1 MELAASAAPR
11 ERQSVMPH
19 MIACSL
25 VISASKIHEDPFRSA
40 SCGHAVRGGAGPG
53 LPRQGR
59 ASCRSLRRRR
69 QRRYF
74 WPHPRAEARRRL
86 QTAFH
91 RRESRRG
98 ERRHR
103 YGFRSQSGARR
114 LHAARDGER
123 PDHGESGPLR
133 QGPLRP
139 GQGPRPGRAVRRIPV
154 CAGDPGRFAGQEH
167 LRPGRGGAREA
178 GRGFLRVH
186 RGRRRQPSRRRAAR
200 ARHPYPAHA
209 RPLQGQR
216 ARARGP
222 AGRPAHFHV
231 RHRHH
236 LGSAD
241 SRRKVACVRG
251 VEREARLGPPGGADH
266 AGGRDQGL
274 RHLAVAGRARAG
286 RNVQGDRRS
295 PQPGDRQG
303 DARARRARAPGHP
316 GRQRNRDR
324 QPGGPR
330 RADQERFTAVCETG
344 EGREDP
350 CAMKILVLPGDG
362 IGPEITAATL
372 TVLERANALFKLELR
387 WQHEEIGLPAL
398 KKEGTTL
405 PPRALEAA
413 RSSDGVIL
421 GPLSTYEYPTRDKG
435 GINPSAELR
444 TKLDLYANIRPA
456 RSRMGVGLTGKPV
469 DLVIYRENTE
479 GFYADRNMHVGI
491 GEFMP
496 TEDMALAVR
505 RVTAKCCE
513 RIARRAFEAATTRRG
528 KVTAIHKANVFR
540 ISDGLWLREVR
551 KVAVEFPG
559 VQLEEVIVD
568 AMAALLLRDPMR
580 FDVIVAENMY
590 GDILSDEAS
599 ELSGGLG
606 LGGSINAGDAHCLAQ
621 AQHGSAP
628 DLAGK
633 NRANPT
639 SLILSA
645 AMLLEWI
652 AARRGN
658 DAFAAAARNIDAA
671 VDATLNDPATR
682 TADLGGKLGTGE
694 FAKTVAA
701 KLG

>member
-1 MELAASAAPR
+1 
-11 ERQSVMPH
+11 
-19 MIACSL
+19 
-25 VISASKIHEDPFRSA
+25 
-40 SCGHAVRGGAGPG
+40 
-53 LPRQGR
+53 
-59 ASCRSLRRRR
+59 
-69 QRRYF
+69 
-74 WPHPRAEARRRL
+74 
-86 QTAFH
+86 
-91 RRESRRG
+91 
-98 ERRHR
+98 
-103 YGFRSQSGARR
+103 
-114 LHAARDGER
+114 
-123 PDHGESGPLR
+123 
-133 QGPLRP
+133 
-139 GQGPRPGRAVRRIPV
+139 
-154 CAGDPGRFAGQEH
+154 
-167 LRPGRGGAREA
+167 
-178 GRGFLRVH
+178 
-186 RGRRRQPSRRRAAR
+186 
-200 ARHPYPAHA
+200 
-209 RPLQGQR
+209 
-216 ARARGP
+216 
-222 AGRPAHFHV
+222 
-231 RHRHH
+231 
-236 LGSAD
+236 
-241 SRRKVACVRG
+241 
-251 VEREARLGPPGGADH
+251 
-266 AGGRDQGL
+266 
-274 RHLAVAGRARAG
+274 
-286 RNVQGDRRS
+286 
-295 PQPGDRQG
+295 
-303 DARARRARAPGHP
+303 
-316 GRQRNRDR
+316 
-324 QPGGPR
+324 
-330 RADQERFTAVCETG
+330 
-344 EGREDP
+344 
-350 CAMKILVLPGDG
+350 MKILVLPGDG

-372 TVLERANALFKLELR
+372 TVLQRANALFKLELQ

-421 GPLSTYEYPTRDKG
+421 GPLSTYEYPPRDKG

-479 GFYADRNMHVGI
+479 GFYADRNMHTGI

-505 RVTAKCCE
+505 RVTAKCCQ
-513 RIARRAFEAATTRRG
+513 RIARRAFEAATTRRS
-528 KVTAIHKANVFR
+528 KVTSVHKANVFR

-551 KVAVEFPG
+551 KVARDFPR

-633 NRANPT
+633 DKANPT

-682 TADLGGKLGTGE
+682 TADLGGKLNTGE
-694 FAKTVAA
+694 FARAVAA

>member
-1 MELAASAAPR
+1 
-11 ERQSVMPH
+11 
-19 MIACSL
+19 
-25 VISASKIHEDPFRSA
+25 
-40 SCGHAVRGGAGPG
+40 
-53 LPRQGR
+53 
-59 ASCRSLRRRR
+59 
-69 QRRYF
+69 
-74 WPHPRAEARRRL
+74 
-86 QTAFH
+86 
-91 RRESRRG
+91 
-98 ERRHR
+98 
-103 YGFRSQSGARR
+103 
-114 LHAARDGER
+114 
-123 PDHGESGPLR
+123 
-133 QGPLRP
+133 
-139 GQGPRPGRAVRRIPV
+139 
-154 CAGDPGRFAGQEH
+154 
-167 LRPGRGGAREA
+167 
-178 GRGFLRVH
+178 
-186 RGRRRQPSRRRAAR
+186 
-200 ARHPYPAHA
+200 
-209 RPLQGQR
+209 
-216 ARARGP
+216 
-222 AGRPAHFHV
+222 
-231 RHRHH
+231 
-236 LGSAD
+236 
-241 SRRKVACVRG
+241 
-251 VEREARLGPPGGADH
+251 
-266 AGGRDQGL
+266 
-274 RHLAVAGRARAG
+274 
-286 RNVQGDRRS
+286 
-295 PQPGDRQG
+295 
-303 DARARRARAPGHP
+303 
-316 GRQRNRDR
+316 
-324 QPGGPR
+324 
-330 RADQERFTAVCETG
+330 
-344 EGREDP
+344 
-350 CAMKILVLPGDG
+350 MKILVLPGDG

-372 TVLERANALFKLELR
+372 TVLERANALFRLELQ

-421 GPLSTYEYPTRDKG
+421 GPLSTYEYPPRDRG
-435 GINPSAELR
+435 GINPSAEFR

-479 GFYADRNMHVGI
+479 GFYADRNMHTGI

-513 RIARRAFEAATTRRG
+513 RIARRAFEAAMTRRR
-528 KVTAIHKANVFR
+528 KVTSVHKANVFR

-551 KVAVEFPG
+551 KVAQDFPR

-606 LGGSINAGDAHCLAQ
+606 LGGSINAGDAHCVAQ

-633 NRANPT
+633 DKANPT

-671 VDATLNDPATR
+671 IDATLNDPATR
-682 TADLGGKLGTGE
+682 TADLGGKLSTGE
-694 FAKTVAA
+694 FARAVAA